1 MRSRFFGASSY
12 DDDEDDEE
20 DMDLSGFVTSS
31 ETQPVVVERKRATTV
46 KPSESDQM
54 FGRSGATN
62 PSNMGNAG
70 PKTTPPP
77 PMSNMGRMYTPTYEV
92 SPGGDGSI
100 NWSTHLKPLYASD
113 MSSEATAKASV
124 LMKTGGLSLICLGIV
139 TQLATSYQKIG
150 ATMGIVGAASY
161 VHPVLGL
168 RHGMLAE
175 LAGNK
180 SPTFT
185 TIAAFSTNVA
195 GAGIFAK
202 GLTKVSDGKFPSI
215 APWRT
220 IAGAGA
226 VGVGGLALI
235 RKFR

>member
-12 DDDEDDEE
+12 DDDENDEE

-46 KPSESDQM
+46 KPSQSDQM

-77 PMSNMGRMYTPTYEV
+77 PMSNMGRMYTPTYEET
-92 SPGGDGSI
+92 PGGSI
-100 NWSTHLKPLYASD
+100 NWGTHLKPLYASD
-113 MSSEATAKASV
+113 MSSDATAKAAV
-124 LMKTGGLSLICLGIV
+124 LMKTGGLSLVGLGVI
-139 TQLATSYQKIG
+139 TNLATSYKKIG
-150 ATMGIVGAASY
+150 ATMGIVGVASY
-161 VHPVLGL
+161 VHPVLGI

-185 TIAAFSTNVA
+185 TIAALSTNVA
-195 GAGIFAK
+195 GAGVFAK
-202 GLTKVSDGKFPSI
+202 GLTKVSDGKFPSVGQ
-215 APWRT
+215 WRT
-220 IAGAGA
+220 IAGAGV

>member
-12 DDDEDDEE
+12 DDEDDDEE

-31 ETQPVVVERKRATTV
+31 ETQPVVVERKRATSV
-46 KPSESDQM
+46 KPSQSDQM

-77 PMSNMGRMYTPTYEV
+77 PMSNMGRMYTPTYEEA
-92 SPGGDGSI
+92 PGGYT
-100 NWSTHLKPLYASD
+100 NWASHLKPLYSSD
-113 MSSEATAKASV
+113 MSSEATAKAAV
-124 LMKTGGLSLICLGIV
+124 LMKTGGLSLIGLGIV
-139 TQLATSYQKIG
+139 TQLATSYKKIG
-150 ATMGIVGAASY
+150 ATMGVIGAASY
-161 VHPVLGL
+161 VHPVLGI

-185 TIAAFSTNVA
+185 TMAAFSANVA
-195 GAGIFAK
+195 GAGVFAK
-202 GLTKVSDGKFPSI
+202 GLHKVSDGKFPNI
-215 APWRT
+215 GQWRT
-220 IAGAGA
+220 IAGAGG
-226 VGVGGLALI
+226 VGVVGLALI